1 MLVQRV
7 LMPDTGLE
15 SWTVLGDDHA
25 PVEPV
30 ERWLAYLTAI
40 ERSPNTVKA
49 YAHDLKDWF
58 TFLQLRGGLDWREV
72 RLEDLGEFIAWL
84 RLPPQ
89 VRDGQVAVLPT
100 VEHHCTPTSVNRKLS
115 ALASFY
121 QHAARHGVDLGELLV
136 TWQPARQRAT
146 AWKPFLHHISKH
158 QPQPRR
164 TVKLKAPR
172 KHPQILTAT
181 QVQAILDAC
190 EHLRDR
196 LLFAILWDAG
206 VRVGEALGLR
216 HEDLAVAERE
226 LTVTPR
232 RNDNRA
238 RVKSGRSRTIPVSA
252 ELLRLYADYLHHE
265 YGDLDSDYVFVNLW
279 GQPSGHPWTYA
290 SVYDLVRRLRR
301 RVGLDFDPHWARH
314 TYATRLLRNH
324 TPLEVVSKLLGHASV
339 TTTLD
344 IYGHL
349 SAEDA
354 RRALQAAGLLTGQEV
369 RL

>member
-15 SWTVLGDDHA
+15 SWTVLGDEHA
-25 PVEPV
+25 PLEPV
-30 ERWLAYLTAI
+30 DRWLAYLTDI

-58 TFLQLRGGLDWREV
+58 SFLQLRGGRDWREV

-89 VRDGQVAVLPT
+89 ARDGGVAALPT
-100 VEHHCTPTSVNRKLS
+100 MEHHCTERSVNRKLS

-121 QHAARHGVDLGELLV
+121 QHAARHGVELGELLV
-136 TWQPARQRAT
+136 TWQLARRRAT

-158 QPQPRR
+158 QPQRRR
-164 TVKLKAPR
+164 TVKLTAPR

-190 EHLRDR
+190 QHLRDR
-196 LLFAILWDAG
+196 LLFAVLWDTG

-238 RVKSGRSRTIPVSA
+238 RVKSGRSRTIPVSPQ
-252 ELLRLYADYLHHE
+252 LLRLYADYLHGE
-265 YGDLDSDYVFVNLW
+265 YGDLD
-279 GQPSGHPWTYA
+279 
-290 SVYDLVRRLRR
+290 RRLRR
-301 RVGLDFDPHWARH
+301 QVGLDFDPHWARH

-324 TPLEVVSKLLGHASV
+324 TPLEVVSKLLGHASM

-354 RRALQAAGLLTGQEV
+354 RRALEAAGLLTGQEV

>member
-1 MLVQRV
+1 MRLSSAVHHQPRSLERLMLVQRV

-25 PVEPV
+25 PLEPV

-72 RLEDLGEFIAWL
+72 RLEDLGDFIAWL

-100 VEHHCTPTSVNRKLS
+100 VEHHCTQTSVNRKLS

-164 TVKLKAPR
+164 TVKLNAPR
-172 KHPQILTAT
+172 KHPKILTAA
-181 QVQAILDAC
+181 QDQ
-190 EHLRDR
+190 
-196 LLFAILWDAG
+196 
-206 VRVGEALGLR
+206 
-216 HEDLAVAERE
+216 AVAERE

-238 RVKSGRSRTIPVSA
+238 RVQSGRSRTIPVSPQ
-252 ELLRLYADYLHHE
+252 LLRLYADYLHHE
-265 YGDLDSDYVFVNLW
+265 YGELDSDYVFVNLW

-324 TPLEVVSKLLGHASV
+324 TPLEVVSKLLGHALV

-354 RRALQAAGLLTGQEV
+354 RRALEAAGLLTGQEV